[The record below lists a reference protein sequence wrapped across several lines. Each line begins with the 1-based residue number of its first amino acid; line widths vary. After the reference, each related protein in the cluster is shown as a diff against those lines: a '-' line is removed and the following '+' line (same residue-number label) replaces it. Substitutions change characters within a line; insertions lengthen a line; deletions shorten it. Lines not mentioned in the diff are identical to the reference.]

1 MAKLTTDEI
10 IDALKEMTLLE
21 ASELVKAIEDTF
33 GVSAAAPAAV
43 VAAPAAGAGAAA
55 PAAEEKTEFDVV
67 LEGFGDNKIQVI
79 KAVRELT
86 NLGLK
91 EAKEVVEGAPKAVL
105 EGAKKEDAEAAK
117 EKLEAAGAA
126 VTLK

>member
-1 MAKLTTDEI
+1 MASEKITAI
-10 IDALKEMTLLE
+10 IDSVKELSVLELKELIDAYCE
-21 ASELVKAIEDTF
+21 EF
-33 GVSAAAPAAV
+33 GVSAVAAAAPAA
-43 VAAPAAGAGAAA
+43 AGAAA
-55 PAAEEKTEFDVV
+55 PAEEEKTEFDVV

>member
-21 ASELVKAIEDTF
+21 ASELVKAIEDAF

-43 VAAPAAGAGAAA
+43 VAAPAAGAAE
-55 PAAEEKTEFDVV
+55 AEEKTEFDVV

>member
-21 ASELVKAIEDTF
+21 ASELVKAIEETF

-43 VAAPAAGAGAAA
+43 VAGPAAAA
-55 PAAEEKTEFDVV
+55 PAEEEKTEFDVV

>member
-43 VAAPAAGAGAAA
+43 VAAPAAGAAE
-55 PAAEEKTEFDVV
+55 AEEKTEFDVV

-126 VTLK
+126 ATLK